1 MAATIE
7 AQGAISETRLAEAF
21 DRLDSDDSGYISAA
35 NLKEILG
42 DDFPEEEIDVI
53 IKEASKNGKISYS
66 EFLALWEEEQ
76 EKKHEEIIQEITVLN
91 DNRLNSDVSV
101 VSNLSADDVGS
112 DAGDELGSDFLARSN
127 FIEKKNLS
135 ERKIS
140 ELTTDFTESERKSNG
155 KHVMFQEK
163 NETIPSKFMD
173 ANAV

>member
-1 MAATIE
+1 LAATIE

-42 DDFPEEEIDVI
+42 DDFPEEEIDAI

-66 EFLALWEEEQ
+66 EFLALWEEQ
-76 EKKHEEIIQEITVLN
+76 KEKEYEEIVQEITVLN

-101 VSNLSADDVGS
+101 VSNLSSEAEL

-140 ELTTDFTESERKSNG
+140 ELTTDFAESERRSSTRK
-155 KHVMFQEK
+155 VMFQEES
-163 NETIPSKFMD
+163 ETIPSKFMD